1 MSQPTRHPNPT
12 QRYLTLSL
20 LASSLI
26 GTSILTLMLLA
37 NEIKAQPLQLP
48 GTSNTNTGSTTPKP
62 SRSGLAAQSDPS
74 PFENNGDA
82 VQSAQMQ
89 PSLASPF
96 IVLQKVPEPKN
107 KNAIPQD
114 IYKLI
119 GDKKYPEAM
128 AEIDKELAVNPRNVQ
143 LRFVRS
149 RIQIEMGQIDAAK
162 KTLLELTQQ
171 FPELPE
177 PYNNLAVLHAQSGN
191 LDQAKEYLELALKV
205 QPAFPAALENLGD
218 VYTRLAARAYGKAYS
233 LNKRLASS
241 QKKMKL
247 ATDILN

>member
-1 MSQPTRHPNPT
+1 MKMLFQKS
-12 QRYLTLSL
+12 LTLQQVAL
-20 LASSLI
+20 GVLCLI
-26 GTSILTLMLLA
+26 SAQTAMTQTVTPQSTLSA
-37 NEIKAQPLQLP
+37 
-48 GTSNTNTGSTTPKP
+48 PKS
-62 SRSGLAAQSDPS
+62 SRSDIAAKADPS
-74 PFENNGDA
+74 PFENNPSA

-89 PSLASPF
+89 PSLATPF

-119 GDKKYPEAM
+119 TNKKLPEAV
-128 AEIDKELAVNPRNVQ
+128 AEIDKELSVNPRNVQ

-149 RIQIEMGQIDAAK
+149 RIQIEMGQMDAAK

-177 PYNNLAVLHAQSGN
+177 PYNNLAVLEAQSGD

-205 QPAFPAALENLGD
+205 QPSFATALENLGD
-218 VYTRLAARAYGKAYS
+218 VYTRLASRSYGKAVQ
-233 LNKRLASS
+233 LDRRLMDSRR
-241 QKKMKL
+241 KMKL
-247 ATDILN
+247 AEDILK

>member
-1 MSQPTRHPNPT
+1 MKMLFQKS
-12 QRYLTLSL
+12 LTLQQVAL
-20 LASSLI
+20 GVLCLI
-26 GTSILTLMLLA
+26 SAQTAMTQTVTPQSTLSA
-37 NEIKAQPLQLP
+37 
-48 GTSNTNTGSTTPKP
+48 PKS
-62 SRSGLAAQSDPS
+62 SRSDIAAKADPS
-74 PFENNGDA
+74 PFENNPSA

-89 PSLASPF
+89 PSLATPF

-119 GDKKYPEAM
+119 TNKKLPEAV
-128 AEIDKELAVNPRNVQ
+128 AEIDKELSVNPRNVQ

-149 RIQIEMGQIDAAK
+149 RIQIEMGQMDAAK

-177 PYNNLAVLHAQSGN
+177 PYNNLAVLEAQSGD

-205 QPAFPAALENLGD
+205 QPSFATALENLGD
-218 VYTRLAARAYGKAYS
+218 VYTRLASRSYGKAV
-233 LNKRLASS
+233 LLDRRLVDSRR
-241 QKKMKL
+241 KMKL
-247 ATDILN
+247 AEDILK

>member
-1 MSQPTRHPNPT
+1 MLQRTYRPNPFKK
-12 QRYLTLSL
+12 RLMLSL
-20 LASSLI
+20 WASSLI
-26 GTSILTLMLLA
+26 GALILTVTLPA
-37 NEIKAQPLQLP
+37 KNAKAQALQLP
-48 GTSNTNTGSTTPKP
+48 GSSTTSTGSTT
-62 SRSGLAAQSDPS
+62 SRPTKSGLAAQSDPS
-74 PFENNGDA
+74 PFENNGNA

-119 GDKKYPEAM
+119 GDKKYPEAII
-128 AEIDKELAVNPRNVQ
+128 AIDKELSGNPRNVQ
-143 LRFVRS
+143 LRFIRS
-149 RIQIEMGQIDAAK
+149 RVQIEMGEIEAAK

-218 VYTRLAARAYGKAYS
+218 VYTRLAARAYGLS
-233 LNKRLASS
+233 L
-241 QKKMKL
+241 
-247 ATDILN
+247 IHI

>member
-1 MSQPTRHPNPT
+1 
-12 QRYLTLSL
+12 
-20 LASSLI
+20 
-26 GTSILTLMLLA
+26 
-37 NEIKAQPLQLP
+37 
-48 GTSNTNTGSTTPKP
+48 
-62 SRSGLAAQSDPS
+62 
-74 PFENNGDA
+74 

-119 GDKKYPEAM
+119 GDKKYPAAM

-143 LRFVRS
+143 LRFIRS
-149 RIQIEMGQIDAAK
+149 RIQIEMGETEAAK

-177 PYNNLAVLHAQSGN
+177 PYNNLAALHAQSGN

-233 LNKRLASS
+233 INKRLTSS

-247 ATDILN
+247 ANDILN

>member
-1 MSQPTRHPNPT
+1 MLQPTYRPNPLKK
-12 QRYLTLSL
+12 RLMLSL
-20 LASSLI
+20 WASSLI
-26 GTSILTLMLLA
+26 GALVLTATLPA
-37 NEIKAQPLQLP
+37 KNAEAQALQLP
-48 GTSNTNTGSTTPKP
+48 GSTTTSTGSNI
-62 SRSGLAAQSDPS
+62 SRPTKSGLAAQSDPS
-74 PFENNGDA
+74 PFENNGNA

-119 GDKKYPEAM
+119 GDKKYPEAIT
-128 AEIDKELAVNPRNVQ
+128 AIDKELASNPRNVQ
-143 LRFVRS
+143 LRFIRS
-149 RIQIEMGQIDAAK
+149 RIQIEMGEIEAAK

-233 LNKRLASS
+233 LNKRLISS
-241 QKKMKL
+241 ERKMKL
-247 ATDILN
+247 ATQILN